1 MRKLFDHIED
11 IHIKGT
17 AAQLTRA
24 VTAMDD
30 SLQDIASAT
39 EQLAGYLLRYSNTN
53 QGIQFAKAV
62 EAVVKLSKILFD
74 ASLELNEMQNEVV
87 RYQNKIYRYEDM
99 SQSAAKPNKHT
110 VQKVNISMVSTSV
123 QFSMTDMANL
133 VKSLESYFGYV
144 LQQGN
149 TLVNKKNQLAGI
161 WLDSQYKTF
170 SDFIDEVVGVMKQ
183 ALKKLDEYRMH
194 LDAKLKELG

>member
-39 EQLAGYLLRYSNTN
+39 EQLAGLLLKFSNTN
-53 QGIQFAKAV
+53 KGNQYTKAV
-62 EAVVKLSKILFD
+62 EAVVALSNVLYD
-74 ASLELNEMQNEVV
+74 ASVALNEMQNEVV
-87 RYQNKIYRYEDM
+87 RYQNKIFRYEDM
-99 SQSAAKPNKHT
+99 SESGTVQNKHS
-110 VQKVNISMVSTSV
+110 VSKVNVTTDGTSV
-123 QFSMTDMANL
+123 QFGQAEMTGL
-133 VKSLESYFGYV
+133 VKIMASYIEFVVGH
-144 LQQGN
+144 GKE
-149 TLVNKKNQLAGI
+149 LVSKKNQLDGV

-170 SDFIDEVVGVMKQ
+170 SDFIDEVVGNMNQ
-183 ALKKLDEYRMH
+183 ALKVLDEYRMH
-194 LDAKLKELG
+194 LDAKLKELC

>member
-11 IHIKGT
+11 IHIKGN
-17 AAQLTRA
+17 AAELTMA

-30 SLQDIASAT
+30 SLRYIASAT
-39 EQLAGYLLRYSNTN
+39 EQLAGFLLRYSNTN

-62 EAVVKLSKILFD
+62 EAVVTLSKILFD

-87 RYQNKIYRYEDM
+87 RYQNKINRYEDM

-144 LQQGN
+144 LEQGN

-170 SDFIDEVVGVMKQ
+170 SDFIDEVVGNMNQ
-183 ALKKLDEYRMH
+183 ALKELDEYRMH